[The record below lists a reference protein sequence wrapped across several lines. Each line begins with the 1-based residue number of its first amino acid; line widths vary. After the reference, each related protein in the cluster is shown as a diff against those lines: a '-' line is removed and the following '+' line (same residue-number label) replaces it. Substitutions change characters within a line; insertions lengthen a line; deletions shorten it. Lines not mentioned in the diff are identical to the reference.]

1 MSNADGP
8 SRREPER
15 SSAALTPLI
24 ADLTI
29 TGGTVVT
36 ETGEEQL
43 DVVVRDGRIVEL
55 APPGK
60 KPDSRERFDAAGCLV
75 LPGAVDVHYHAR
87 TPAYPERGDFF
98 TETCA
103 SAAGGVTTILEMPIS
118 KPGCATPDTFRT
130 RRQLGEQMCVTDFGL
145 YGAPGTL
152 IRDDVFGMA
161 REGAVAFKIFMHRP
175 PQGRD
180 DEFIGICL
188 TDESDLLEALKL
200 CKETGLRLVAHCE
213 NDRMLHAGLVREKAL
228 GAGDIVAHGRSRPP
242 VVEALAVAEFLTL
255 AESVGAPVHVAHVT
269 CRHAVQVIQRFQN
282 DGVDVTAETCPHYL
296 FFHDQEISRLG
307 AYAKI
312 NPPIRTQAD
321 QDALWAALADGT
333 LSLVATDHAPYV
345 PAEKERGDRD
355 FWSAPSGVP
364 GAQVLLPLMITA
376 ALEGRITLSQAVQLI
391 AGNPARL
398 FGLAPAK
405 GAITPGADADL
416 CVYDSNAEGTLT
428 QKRMVSK
435 AKEIDRLYLD
445 YPLRGAVL
453 RTYLRGRTVFDGERI
468 VVPAGS
474 GAFVRPRVS

>member
-1 MSNADGP
+1 MSESGRTSTGNA
-8 SRREPER
+8 
-15 SSAALTPLI
+15 SALPTGTI
-24 ADLTI
+24 ADLLI

-36 ETGEEQL
+36 ESREEQL
-43 DVVVRDGRIVEL
+43 DVVVYGGKVTAL
-55 APPGK
+55 LPPGHL
-60 KPDSRERFDAAGCLV
+60 PEARERCDAAGCLV

-98 TETCA
+98 TESCA

-118 KPGCATPDTFRT
+118 KPGCATPETFRE
-130 RRQLGEQMCVTDFGL
+130 RRRLAEQMCVIDFGL

-152 IRDDVFGMA
+152 IREDVMGMA

-188 TDESDLLEALKL
+188 TDESELLEALKL

-213 NDRMLHAGLVREKAL
+213 NDRMLHAGLVREKAA

-255 AESVGAPVHVAHVT
+255 AESAGAPVHVAHVT
-269 CRHAVQVIQRFQN
+269 CEQALRVIRRFQN

-296 FFHDQEISRLG
+296 FFHDQAITHLG

-312 NPPIRTQAD
+312 NPPIRSERD
-321 QDALWAALADGT
+321 QMALWAALTDGT
-333 LSLVATDHAPYV
+333 LSLVTTDHAPYI
-345 PAEKERGDRD
+345 PSEKDCADRD
-355 FWSAPSGVP
+355 FWSIPSGVP
-364 GAQVLLPLMITA
+364 GAQVLLPLMVTA

-391 AGNPARL
+391 ATNPARL
-398 FGLAPAK
+398 FGLAPSK
-405 GAITPGADADL
+405 GSISPGADADL
-416 CVYDSNAEGTLT
+416 CIYDPSCDGTLT
-428 QKRMVSK
+428 PQRMVSK
-435 AKEIDRLYLD
+435 AKEIDRLYRG
-445 YPLRGAVL
+445 YPLRGAVR

-474 GAFVRPRVS
+474 GTLVRPGTP